1 MRSVSLSNAW
11 WCHSTCNVHI
21 YVLLNITTVG
31 NIGCKTYN
39 SKVRNMKCCQEKFCT
54 RNCFNYQVFSTRL
67 LILQCVFFVGE
78 VWPQLSSRFGNA
90 IKVVACVQTSVPFR
104 NAIIVYKN
112 YVHLTKFIVS
122 STVAA
127 HCRDVKIVMWASKKE
142 LEDWHKNRS
151 EDREP
156 KCNHYP
162 MKSVSKSMSTKE
174 SSRG

>member
-21 YVLLNITTVG
+21 SVLLNITTVG

-54 RNCFNYQVFSTRL
+54 RNCFNYRVFSTRL
-67 LILQCVFFVGE
+67 LILQCVFLVGD
-78 VWPQLSSRFGNA
+78 VWPQLSSHFGNA
-90 IKVVACVQTSVPFR
+90 I
-104 NAIIVYKN
+104 IVCKN
-112 YVHLTKFIVS
+112 YVHFTKFIIS

-162 MKSVSKSMSTKE
+162 MKSVAKSMSTKE